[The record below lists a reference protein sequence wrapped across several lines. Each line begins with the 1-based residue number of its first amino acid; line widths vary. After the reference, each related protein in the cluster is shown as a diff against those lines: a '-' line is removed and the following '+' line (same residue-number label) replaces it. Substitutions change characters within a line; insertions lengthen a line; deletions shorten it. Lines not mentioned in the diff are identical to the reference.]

1 MIRNFRN
8 IHSLKLMGRFRVSVF
23 KSFRFRQ
30 YVNKASLKQSQAA
43 GDGQCLLSDGWL
55 RRASEIFMKLNEN

>member
-30 YVNKASLKQSQAA
+30 YVNKARRRVMAAARKCGAALSEGSLAKA
-43 GDGQCLLSDGWL
+43 
-55 RRASEIFMKLNEN
+55 